1 VITNL
6 ATSLAQ
12 TPPTTSSTSKGYYD
26 WLEPPD
32 TPGGVFA
39 TLPEVKTWCRD
50 HLWIPSDGRIELVFD
65 IPSIDTSR
73 YPKTAKTIY
82 SGLQDVSN
90 ELVKNGGRLLIVD
103 NDCHGSNR
111 LFGHLPWRGDK
122 NQFSM
127 ATAYLTDSG
136 SRSLIPPKVPMI
148 DSRQSSPPSQWRRL
162 M

>member
-1 VITNL
+1 LT
-6 ATSLAQ
+6 Q
-12 TPPTTSSTSKGYYD
+12 TPPTTSSTSKEYYS

-39 TLPEVKTWCRD
+39 TFPEVKTWYRN

-82 SGLQDVSN
+82 SALQDVSN
-90 ELVKNGGRLLIVD
+90 ELIKNGGRLLIVD

-122 NQFSM
+122 NQSSIEM
-127 ATAYLTDSG
+127 SKSYLNDSG
-136 SRSLIPPKVPMI
+136 SPSLIPLKVPMI